1 MKQSKAFTRIRL
13 KRSVNTV
20 LYHAGVMLFAWV
32 MVYPVLWMLM
42 SAFKSNNEIMKT
54 AHVLLPKNFILD
66 NFRNGWKGFAGYS
79 FKIFFKNSMYI
90 STVATL
96 GAVLSSAIVAFGFAR
111 CNFKLKNF
119 WFGAMLLSMMI
130 PFQVLMI
137 PQYIMFNKLGWVG
150 TFLPLIVPQFFGQGF
165 FIFLNVQFIRGIP
178 IDLDEAARID
188 GLSIYGIFAIII
200 LPLIKSALVTSAIF
214 SFMWRWDDFLAALLY
229 LNNPSSYPVSL
240 ALKLFSDP
248 ATGSDWGAMFA
259 MASLSLVPIFLIF
272 LTMQKYLVE
281 GIAATGIKN

>member
-1 MKQSKAFTRIRL
+1 MKK
-13 KRSVNTV
+13 VNFRRTSRTV
-20 LYHAGVMLFAWV
+20 LYHLFVILFAWI
-32 MVYPVLWMLM
+32 MVYPVVWMLM
-42 SAFKSNNEIMKT
+42 GAFKTNSEILT
-54 AHVLLPKNFILD
+54 SAAVLLPRQFNFS
-66 NFRNGWKGFAGYS
+66 NFVTGWKGFAGHS
-79 FKIFFKNSMYI
+79 FGTFFKNSFFI
-90 STVATL
+90 SSTATV

-111 CNFKLKNF
+111 CNFKFKKF
-119 WFGAMLLSMMI
+119 WFGCMLLSMML

-137 PQYIMFNKLGWVG
+137 PQYIMFNRMGWIG

-165 FIFLNVQFIRGIP
+165 FIFLDVQFIKGIP
-178 IDLDEAARID
+178 MDLDEAAKID
-188 GLSIYGIFAIII
+188 GLSIYGIFVRII

-229 LNNPSSYPVSL
+229 LNKPSRYPVSL

-259 MASLSLVPIFLIF
+259 MASLSLLPIFLIF

>member
-1 MKQSKAFTRIRL
+1 MKKVKFRRTSR
-13 KRSVNTV
+13 TV
-20 LYHAGVMLFAWV
+20 LYHLFVILFAWT
-32 MVYPVLWMLM
+32 MVYPVIWMLM
-42 SAFKSNNEIMKT
+42 GAFKTNSEILT
-54 AHVLLPKNFILD
+54 SAATLLPRQFNFS
-66 NFRNGWKGFAGYS
+66 NFVTGWKGFAGHS
-79 FKIFFKNSMYI
+79 FGTFFKNSLFI
-90 STVATL
+90 SSVATV
-96 GAVLSSAIVAFGFAR
+96 GAVMSSAIVAFGFAR
-111 CNFKLKNF
+111 CSFKFKKF
-119 WFGAMLLSMMI
+119 WFGCMLLSMML

-137 PQYIMFNKLGWVG
+137 PQYIMFNRMGWIG

-165 FIFLNVQFIRGIP
+165 FIFLDVQFIKGIP
-178 IDLDEAARID
+178 MDLDEAAKID
-188 GLSIYGIFAIII
+188 GLSIYGIFVRII

-229 LNNPSSYPVSL
+229 LNKPSRYPVSL

-259 MASLSLVPIFLIF
+259 MASLSLLPIFLIF